1 MNQVVGGTSPTT
13 AGGNDLHMISPT
25 EVGTKPADATRASR
39 RPGAGGR
46 GPATAALLLG
56 DAASGH
62 GSLAPYEGRRSLLLG
77 DGLAGHGS
85 LAPTDRRRQRPARRA
100 RPAPRLEEALAAH
113 VMALGNH
120 RLKHRR
126 LQAVIHRLGLSGRP
140 PLTLADAGRVAGL
153 SGERVRQ
160 LEARLRKQQ
169 LEASPLSIPQLDA
182 ALAAVARAVPLPAS
196 GVARLL
202 LEADITAGAFSAES
216 LRCAAE
222 LFGRDVPFVFSGGG
236 RGTVLLPR
244 VAAGVAAHAT
254 AVEARARRQA
264 ERCGASTLDE
274 LERELAD
281 EDLMHVSRR
290 QLRVVLESIGSVVCL
305 PEGWFTFRHARS
317 AGPFVRASLRM
328 LAVSPSLP
336 VDSLQDGLRR
346 HNAFRRIPA
355 PPPVSVLSEIYRC
368 HPSFQLDGNLVS
380 AVKPIDPCVVGPL
393 NQRMVELLRAAP
405 GGVLARSQ
413 LLHSCHEAGLNLTSV
428 NLYTTYSECLQ
439 RVGPGLFA
447 ARGTVVAPGARP
459 KVKRRRPA
467 RDADGPVHGFTP
479 AGRPW
484 LAGWV
489 TPSIWANGV
498 VHVPAELRPLLEGR
512 HFPCTDG
519 AGTHVTTLGVDCHG
533 NSWGWTGFLRRAGAQ
548 LGDMVRAVF
557 DPATGT
563 AVLEMVTAGAAPP
576 AG

>member
-1 MNQVVGGTSPTT
+1 M
-13 AGGNDLHMISPT
+13 HMISPT
-25 EVGTKPADATRASR
+25 DTGTKPAPSPRPTRRA
-39 RPGAGGR
+39 GAGDR
-46 GPATAALLLG
+46 GIATATLLLG
-56 DAASGH
+56 DAATGH
-62 GSLAPYEGRRSLLLG
+62 GSLAPYEGRKPLLLG
-77 DGLAGHGS
+77 DAIIGHGS
-85 LAPTDRRRQRPARRA
+85 LAPTERRRQRPSRRV

-113 VMALGNH
+113 IIALGNH

-126 LQAVIHRLGLSGRP
+126 LQAVIDRLGLSGRP

-160 LEARLRKQQ
+160 LEARLRRQQ
-169 LEASPLSIPQLDA
+169 REAPPVSVPQLDA
-182 ALAAVARAVPLPAS
+182 ALAAVARAVPMPSS

-202 LEADITAGAFSAES
+202 LEAGITVGAFSAES

-222 LFGRDVPFVFSGGG
+222 LLGRDVPFVSSGTGQS
-236 RGTVLLPR
+236 TVLLPR

-254 AVEARARRQA
+254 AVEARGRRQA

-274 LERELAD
+274 LERELAH
-281 EDLMHVSRR
+281 EDRVPVSRR
-290 QLRVVLESIGSVVCL
+290 QLRVVLETSGSVVWL
-305 PEGWFTFRHARS
+305 PEGWFAFRDARS
-317 AGPFVRASLRM
+317 AGPFVRATLRM

-336 VDSLQDGLRR
+336 VESLQDGLRR

-355 PPPVSVLSEIYRC
+355 PPPVSVLTDIYQI
-368 HPSFQLDGNLVS
+368 HPAFQLDDNLVT
-380 AVKPIDPCVVGPL
+380 AVRPIDPGGVGPL

-413 LLHSCHEAGLNLTSV
+413 LLHACHEAGLNLTSV

-447 ARGTVVAPGARP
+447 ARGTVVVPGARP
-459 KVKRRRPA
+459 KVKRRPPA
-467 RDADGPVHGFTP
+467 RNEGGPVHGFTP
-479 AGRPW
+479 DGRPW
-484 LAGWV
+484 LAGRV

-498 VHVPAELRPLLEGR
+498 VHVPAELRAVLEGR

-519 AGTHVTTLGVDCHG
+519 SGTQVTTLGVDCHG

-548 LGDMVRAVF
+548 LDDVVRAVF

-563 AVLEMVTAGAAPP
+563 AVLEMVATGADPP